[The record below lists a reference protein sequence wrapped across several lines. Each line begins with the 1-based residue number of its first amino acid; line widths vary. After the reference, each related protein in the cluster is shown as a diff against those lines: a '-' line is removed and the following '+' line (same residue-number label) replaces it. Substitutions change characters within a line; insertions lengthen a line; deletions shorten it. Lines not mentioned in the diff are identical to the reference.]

1 MSAVCANRHRWR
13 EAVHCTPYPVG
24 LPRQRFI
31 CRASPWLTPAQPI
44 NTPFVSVP
52 GLLTAECISN
62 EQGSYLA
69 VTVHGD
75 PADPRTDDIVGDV
88 VRDGQVQADW
98 GLHLIDVHLAMGNLI
113 DIVRQQSRSYLS
125 KKKK

>member
-1 MSAVCANRHRWR
+1 V
-13 EAVHCTPYPVG
+13 
-24 LPRQRFI
+24 
-31 CRASPWLTPAQPI
+31 TPAQAI
-44 NTPFVSVP
+44 NTPFVSLP
-52 GLLTAECISN
+52 GLLTAECVSS
-62 EQGSYLA
+62 EKGSYLS

-88 VRDGQVQADW
+88 VRDGKVQADW

-113 DIVRQQSRSYLS
+113 DVVRQQSRSYLS